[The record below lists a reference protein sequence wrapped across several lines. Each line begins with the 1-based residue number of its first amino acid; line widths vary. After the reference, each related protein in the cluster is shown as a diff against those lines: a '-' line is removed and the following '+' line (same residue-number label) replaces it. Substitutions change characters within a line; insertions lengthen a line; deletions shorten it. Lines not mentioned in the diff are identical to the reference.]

1 MEAWQLAQAT
11 IREVDSHPNQP
22 PESVQPAKV
31 PHLDVGGGE
40 KGVEALTEEI
50 DRVEAAGVPLP
61 LAEEDRAGE
70 EVEKGEGKEG
80 GSPEGPL

>member
-1 MEAWQLAQAT
+1 M
-11 IREVDSHPNQP
+11 
-22 PESVQPAKV
+22 
-31 PHLDVGGGE
+31 DVGGGE

-61 LAEEDRAGE
+61 LAEEDRGDEA
-70 EVEKGEGKEG
+70 VEKGEGKEG